1 VTTLSETNCFHSAVR
16 ALHIVHEQPVLILSR
31 SPVEPTLAALERP
44 GEVVVR
50 ISIPLGASWP
60 DPTIGAL
67 AAGALG
73 QNGAVAVTFAD
84 LGDALGCLRR
94 IAADNQADAPGGAA

>member
-16 ALHIVHEQPVLILSR
+16 ALHIVHEQPVLILTR
-31 SPVEPTLAALERP
+31 PPVEPTLDALERP

-67 AAGALG
+67 AAGALA
-73 QNGAVAVTFAD
+73 QNGAVAVTFSD
-84 LGDALGCLRR
+84 LGDALACLRR
-94 IAADNQADAPGGAA
+94 IGQDNRADAPGGAA